1 MAKHNKPTGQVNTQ
15 TLKKLKQLMTD
26 LSQKHSIKV
35 GILQPQGSEKI
46 PDTDLTLADLAAV
59 HELGATIKNPGGQPY
74 YINSSTGLAVF
85 VKKDSLFG
93 QHLIEKGQVTKPHE
107 INIPARS
114 FLRVPILGSE
124 GKREINKVIKY
135 YVPEYVKDLSKDNQI
150 KLMDKLN
157 HTVAETALLQVQKA
171 FEEDKIKPETKP
183 TSKKKRKYNPSA
195 PTLVDS
201 GQLQR
206 SVSYAID
213 NKQWGNN
220 G

>member
-1 MAKHNKPTGQVNTQ
+1 MAKRNKPAGQVNTQ

-59 HELGATIKNPGGQPY
+59 HELGATIKHPGGQPY
-74 YINSSTGLAVF
+74 IIKEDGMAQFISKDKGEGLP
-85 VKKDSLFG
+85 K
-93 QHLIEKGQVTKPHE
+93 TKPHE

-124 GKREINKVIKY
+124 GKKEINKVIKY
-135 YVPEYVKDLSKDNQI
+135 YVPEYVKDLSKENQI
-150 KLMDKLN
+150 KLMDKLT
-157 HTVAETALLQVQKA
+157 HAVAETALLQVQKA
-171 FEEDKIKPETKP
+171 FGEDKIKPETKP
-183 TSKKKRKYNPSA
+183 TSKKKRKYNSSA
-195 PTLVDS
+195 PTLIDS
-201 GQLQR
+201 GQLRR
-206 SVSYAID
+206 SISYAID